1 MSGLQNLVLDVAGSG
16 GGGGRGGGYGERD
29 IMRETHFK
37 APVSSMFLVT
47 FHSYVS
53 MSIFRTS
60 ITRCNHTDNEQPI
73 IIQVH
78 PDTPLRCLNKRKYD
92 HGLSR
97 RSCNGSQSNEC
108 GLFSGHCNGLQ
119 SKCKADSRG
128 IITVHKVS
136 LRPIQWVL

>member
-16 GGGGRGGGYGERD
+16 GGGVRGGGDYGERD

-73 IIQVH
+73 IIHVH

-97 RSCNGSQSNEC
+97 RSCNGSQSTNVAC
-108 GLFSGHCNGLQ
+108 SVG
-119 SKCKADSRG
+119 
-128 IITVHKVS
+128 TVTVYKVS
-136 LRPIQWVL
+136 VRPIQGVL